1 MLKKILQHTGRPK
14 LFERGNTIFW
24 DDPHTSKHLLDAH
37 LDPSWD
43 AASRRPET
51 IDRTVAWID
60 EKFTQGN
67 SCDILDLGCGPGLY
81 AERLAELGHRVTA
94 IDFSKRSIEYAKE
107 SNRVKLLPIEYIYRN
122 YLEIEYENQFDLVIL
137 VYCDFG
143 ALTAAERDN
152 LLVRVRRALKPG
164 GTFVFDVFLE
174 DHLAEMKEKRYWE
187 AEEDGFWAAGR
198 ALALTE
204 TFCYRESKVALN
216 QTVVLKEDGE
226 VDVHRIYFQHY
237 NEADIT
243 ELLGDF
249 DFVMVQG
256 YRGLIQ
262 GHNSVLEPVLFVSA
276 RKS

>member
-1 MLKKILQHTGRPK
+1 MQHTGRPK

-24 DDPHTSKHLLDAH
+24 NDPHTSKYLLDAH

-51 IDRTVAWID
+51 IDRTVTWID
-60 EKFTQGN
+60 EKFTQE
-67 SCDILDLGCGPGLY
+67 SRCDILDLGCGPGLY
-81 AERLAELGHRVTA
+81 AERLAKLGHRVTA

-107 SNRVKLLPIEYIYRN
+107 SNRVKRLPIEYIYRN

-152 LLVRVRRALKPG
+152 LLARVRRALKPG

-174 DHLAEMKEKRYWE
+174 DHLADMKEKRYWE

-204 TFCYRESKVALN
+204 TFCYTESKVALN
-216 QTVVLKEDGE
+216 QTVVLKEDGQ

-243 ELLGDF
+243 ALLSDCG
-249 DFVMVQG
+249 FVMVQG
-256 YRGLIQ
+256 YRELIQ
-262 GHNSVLEPVLFVSA
+262 GQNSVLEPVLFVSA
-276 RKS
+276 RKP